1 MSDPLYKIS
10 YGLYVLTA
18 RENSRDNGCIINT
31 AQLVTTTPNR
41 ISVTVNKANLTH
53 DMIVNTGIFNVNILT
68 VDTPQ
73 SIFEHFGYQS
83 GKNVDKFADAQYND
97 NFSEN
102 GVRYLPKYINAY
114 ISGKVVQSIDLG
126 THTMFIADVTAT
138 KSFSDDDSVTYDYY
152 QKNIKPQPKVE
163 SGGKTK
169 WVCKICGYI
178 YEGDKIPA
186 DFVCPLCKHG
196 ASDFEKVEE
205 KIAEP
210 TRYKCKICGYIYEG
224 DELPEDFTCPIC
236 KRGAEDF
243 EKI

>member
-1 MSDPLYKIS
+1 MSNPLFKIS

-18 RENSRDNGCIINT
+18 RENDKDNGCIINT

-41 ISVTVNKANLTH
+41 ISVTVNKENLTH
-53 DMIVNTGIFNVNILT
+53 DMIMNTGIFNVNILT

-73 SIFEHFGYQS
+73 SIFVHFGYQS
-83 GKNVDKFADAQYND
+83 GKDVDKFADAQYSD

-114 ISGKVVQSIDLG
+114 ISGKVVQSVDLG
-126 THTMFIADVTAT
+126 THTMFIADVTET

-152 QKNIKPQPKVE
+152 QKNIKPQPKIE

-169 WVCKICGYI
+169 WVCKVCGYI
-178 YEGDKIPA
+178 YEGDELPA

-205 KIAEP
+205 KSAEP

-236 KRGAEDF
+236 KRGASDF